1 MEDQDP
7 PIDAHLRGKA
17 LQQAISMYAVFMQH
31 ANFDPNGVPHSDH
44 VVDIANKFYQF
55 LKGDN
60 K

>member
-17 LQQAISMYAVFMQH
+17 LQQAIAHFGGGAWRYA
-31 ANFDPNGVPHSDH
+31 DPEIV
-44 VVDIANKFYQF
+44 IETANKFYQF
-55 LKGDN
+55 LKGDT

>member
-17 LQQAISMYAVFMQH
+17 LLMSIDLYKVWV
-31 ANFDPNGVPHSDH
+31 NEGH
-44 VVDIANKFYQF
+44 VSAALEHQLEDILDVAQRFFSF
-55 LKGDN
+55 LKGET

>member
-7 PIDAHLRGKA
+7 PIDAMLRGKA
-17 LQQAISMYAVFMQH
+17 LQMAISAYVAV
-31 ANFDPNGVPHSDH
+31 VPHSHLDPDDTH
-44 VVDIANKFYQF
+44 SDCIVSVARTFYNF